1 MSDNVNHPTHYTQWP
16 VEAIDLTEREG
27 FLWGNVLKYA
37 IRAGAKSGATYEED
51 MAKAVWYAVRYASN
65 IAAVMS
71 IEDGLLSLIERAEDA
86 VDYLTSRQEDTTE
99 MCAHLRDQL
108 AAIYNQVEKEL
119 RESWDAT

>member
-1 MSDNVNHPTHYTQWP
+1 MTDNVSHPAHYTRWP

-51 MAKAVWYAVRYASN
+51 MAKAAWYAVRYASN

-71 IEDGLLSLIERAEDA
+71 IEDGLHALIERAEDA
-86 VDYLTSRQEDTTE
+86 VDYLTSRPEDTTE
-99 MCAHLRDQL
+99 MCTHLRDQL

-119 RESWDAT
+119 CEAWDAT